1 MSIQSLYIK
10 KENQQVIWDMIHK
23 TEQISKV
30 FPSNIPGSQQQ
41 KEQWFKNIIAD
52 FHNKTPIIKNRDELL
67 AMNRQTLSYMMNQL
81 STYTNTKANTTA
93 TASAKM
99 PTEPSSL
106 QQPNPSYSVGT
117 VPTTSY
123 SRNEISTS
131 SREEIY
137 KRQFEEREREYKAM
151 SAAPEPPKVNFKET
165 EDTAISNMAELV
177 EKHRKMRELD
187 VQHLPSST
195 EITRLKLAENLP
207 TEVIES
213 DAVVLEESE
222 MKRRIKWADIE
233 ISDSVSEQLENLKR
247 DFNKEFEVLK
257 TDIKEIKDVLSV
269 FFENWKLVSNIQK

>member
-1 MSIQSLYIK
+1 
-10 KENQQVIWDMIHK
+10 
-23 TEQISKV
+23 
-30 FPSNIPGSQQQ
+30 
-41 KEQWFKNIIAD
+41 
-52 FHNKTPIIKNRDELL
+52 
-67 AMNRQTLSYMMNQL
+67 
-81 STYTNTKANTTA
+81 
-93 TASAKM
+93 
-99 PTEPSSL
+99 
-106 QQPNPSYSVGT
+106 
-117 VPTTSY
+117 
-123 SRNEISTS
+123 
-131 SREEIY
+131 
-137 KRQFEEREREYKAM
+137 
-151 SAAPEPPKVNFKET
+151 
-165 EDTAISNMAELV
+165 MAELV

-187 VQHLPSST
+187 VQPLPSST